1 MRFAPGAPGTYLY
14 GAMPGVLDAQ
24 ARPTHPTLEREQ
36 MAGGLVVDSAGARTD
51 DRVVVINIWGEP
63 TDSLNYRNALTLNG
77 QSWPYTERMDATVGD
92 TLRWRVINGSR
103 RNHPMHLHGFYFR
116 VDARGTA
123 LRDTL
128 YAPGARRLAVTED
141 LSPGNTMAIAW
152 APDRPGNWLFHCHVG
167 FHVLPATRLDPPPGN
182 EHDLHSGEAMRHMAG
197 LVLGS
202 EVAPGAGWTEPVRG
216 TARSLHLF
224 VDEGPRRGHAPRA
237 LSFVLQRTA
246 TPPAPDSVEIPGS
259 VLVLTRGESTD
270 ITVVN
275 RLREG
280 TSIHWHGIELE
291 SYFDGVAGWSGA
303 GARMAP
309 VVAPADSFVARLT
322 LPRAGTFIYHTHLND
337 IEQLTSGLYGAIVVL
352 EPGQR
357 FDSTTDHVFVSGWD
371 GDEEPARLLVNGDSL
386 PPPMT
391 MAVGVPHRLRFVNI
405 GPAARVLFSLRRD
418 TTLVRWRALAKDGAD
433 LPAGAATPRRAV
445 ERLAVGETFD
455 AEFLPV
461 TPGDYVLTV
470 GLAAPGAPPTY
481 VRRIRVQ

>member
-1 MRFAPGAPGTYLY
+1 M
-14 GAMPGVLDAQ
+14 
-24 ARPTHPTLEREQ
+24 
-36 MAGGLVVDSAGARTD
+36 
-51 DRVVVINIWGEP
+51 
-63 TDSLNYRNALTLNG
+63 
-77 QSWPYTERMDATVGD
+77 
-92 TLRWRVINGSR
+92 
-103 RNHPMHLHGFYFR
+103 
-116 VDARGTA
+116 
-123 LRDTL
+123 
-128 YAPGARRLAVTED
+128 
-141 LSPGNTMAIAW
+141 
-152 APDRPGNWLFHCHVG
+152 
-167 FHVLPATRLDPPPGN
+167 
-182 EHDLHSGEAMRHMAG
+182 
-197 LVLGS
+197 
-202 EVAPGAGWTEPVRG
+202 
-216 TARSLHLF
+216 
-224 VDEGPRRGHAPRA
+224 
-237 LSFVLQRTA
+237 
-246 TPPAPDSVEIPGS
+246 EIPGS
-259 VLVLTRGESTD
+259 VLVLTRGEPTD

-291 SYFDGVAGWSGA
+291 SFSDGVAGWSGA

-309 VVAPADSFVARLT
+309 VVAPADSFTARLT
-322 LPRAGTFIYHTHLND
+322 LPRAGTFMYHTHLND
-337 IEQLTSGLYGAIVVL
+337 IEQITSGLYGAIVVL

-357 FDSTTDHVFVSGWD
+357 FDAATDHVFVSGWD
-371 GDEEPARLLVNGDSL
+371 GDEEPARLLVSGDSL

-418 TTLVRWRALAKDGAD
+418 TTLVSWRALAKDGAD